1 MFIKYIDFLS
11 PRVTFYHKGLLSHS
25 SIFSGILS
33 IITIIAIILF
43 SVYYS
48 LELFERKDPKAFYF
62 HNFLKDAGEY
72 EFNTTSLF
80 HFLSII
86 RNHRDGSNNEPFD
99 FTIYR
104 IVGAQ
109 LYVTNYLNTA
119 KFGGIQA
126 FDHWLYG
133 YCNKEKN
140 TKNLDHLITN
150 DFFKQSAC
158 IKSYYNHT
166 ERQYYDIGHPKF
178 RWPSIAHG
186 TFSDSNQLYGI
197 FLQKCNNITL
207 KKILGE
213 GYQCKNDQEVA
224 NYLGIQ
230 GSRVFHFYLL
240 NNYVNILNYKS
251 PYINYFHRIETPFSN
266 IQHTRHDIYISPANV
281 TTHDGLAADHAEINI
296 SYIFDKD
303 DAYIENKG
311 EFDIYTSFIFFLKN
325 MVDYNERNYKKIQ
338 DVISEVGGIYQAVI
352 VIAICINNL
361 YNNYVILS
369 DTEQLLQSTIFNEKE
384 NNRKK
389 SIEYNH
395 TKHKSKI
402 KSIDTNFQNIKDKK
416 KYSERGN
423 LKTGSTIEKIIDK
436 GKINNMSIGFEDS
449 AFQNKN
455 KNISNTDVSNQI
467 QSNANTTVKIE
478 NTLLRTLSIRSQ
490 NIKAKSFFS
499 YLYFRMTC
507 RNKNNYYLVYE
518 DFRIKII
525 SEEHIIRNHLNI
537 YSLLKITE
545 RKRHKRRNSY
555 QLKDVIK
562 MI

>member
-1 MFIKYIDFLS
+1 
-11 PRVTFYHKGLLSHS
+11 
-25 SIFSGILS
+25 
-33 IITIIAIILF
+33 
-43 SVYYS
+43 
-48 LELFERKDPKAFYF
+48 
-62 HNFLKDAGEY
+62 
-72 EFNTTSLF
+72 
-80 HFLSII
+80 
-86 RNHRDGSNNEPFD
+86 
-99 FTIYR
+99 
-104 IVGAQ
+104 
-109 LYVTNYLNTA
+109 
-119 KFGGIQA
+119 
-126 FDHWLYG
+126 
-133 YCNKEKN
+133 
-140 TKNLDHLITN
+140 
-150 DFFKQSAC
+150 
-158 IKSYYNHT
+158 
-166 ERQYYDIGHPKF
+166 
-178 RWPSIAHG
+178 
-186 TFSDSNQLYGI
+186 
-197 FLQKCNNITL
+197 
-207 KKILGE
+207 
-213 GYQCKNDQEVA
+213 
-224 NYLGIQ
+224 
-230 GSRVFHFYLL
+230 
-240 NNYVNILNYKS
+240 
-251 PYINYFHRIETPFSN
+251 
-266 IQHTRHDIYISPANV
+266 
-281 TTHDGLAADHAEINI
+281 
-296 SYIFDKD
+296 
-303 DAYIENKG
+303 
-311 EFDIYTSFIFFLKN
+311 

-338 DVISEVGGIYQAVI
+338 DVISEIGGIYQAII
-352 VIAICINNL
+352 VIAICINSL

-369 DTEQLLQSTIFNEKE
+369 DTEQLLQSTIINEKE

-389 SIEYNH
+389 SIEYKH

-402 KSIDTNFQNIKDKK
+402 KSIEANIKNIKDKK

-499 YLYFRMTC
+499 YFYFRITC